1 MKLQEESRAENR
13 KGAEA
18 EERDTLDVESQIQS
32 ALIKARIESK
42 LTQSELAV
50 KSGIRQSNI
59 SRIERG
65 SSVPRIDTLVALAK
79 AMGKKV
85 VVSIQ

>member
-1 MKLQEESRAENR
+1 MEFQEESRTENR
-13 KGAEA
+13 KGTEE

>member
-1 MKLQEESRAENR
+1 MEFQEESRTENR
-13 KGAEA
+13 KGTEE
-18 EERDTLDVESQIQS
+18 EERDTLDVENQIQS
-32 ALIKARIESK
+32 ALIKARVESK

-85 VVSIQ
+85 IVSLQ

>member
-1 MKLQEESRAENR
+1 MELQEENRTGNR

-18 EERDTLDVESQIQS
+18 EERDTLDVENQIQS
-32 ALIKARIESK
+32 ALIKARAESK

-65 SSVPRIDTLVALAK
+65 SAIPRIDTLVALAK

-85 VVSIQ
+85 IVSIQ